1 MYTNMKSSPAAANNV
16 IVDMRSDTVSR
27 PTEQMRNA
35 MATALVGDDVFG
47 EDPTTNE
54 LQQRFAKLF
63 GKEAA
68 LFVPSGSMANLIS
81 GFYGKIH
88 FIMQPFQDCTQ
99 KPVKFNNSCYL
110 SHLLCF
116 NFKFNPKHIIIF

>member
-1 MYTNMKSSPAAANNV
+1 MYETMNSSPVNEDTV
-16 IVDMRSDTVSR
+16 TIDMRSDTVSR
-27 PTEQMRNA
+27 PTDEMRHA

-63 GKEAA
+63 EKDAA

-81 GFYGKIH
+81 GFLKKK
-88 FIMQPFQDCTQ
+88 FI
-99 KPVKFNNSCYL
+99 NI
-110 SHLLCF
+110 LLYRAF
-116 NFKFNPKHIIIF
+116 V

>member
-16 IVDMRSDTVSR
+16 IVDMRSDTVSQ

-81 GFYGKIH
+81 GFYGKY
-88 FIMQPFQDCTQ
+88 TLL
-99 KPVKFNNSCYL
+99 FNVSRLHTKTCE
-110 SHLLCF
+110 
-116 NFKFNPKHIIIF
+116 IQ